1 LLPLSAPRSATFI
14 LLIHAT
20 QLTALGNPK
29 SVGISFWVDNGR
41 EMTLVNPSFAS
52 RLESKP
58 VVVFELR
65 LFVWGQDRY
74 KVAPKATAA
83 DAETNAGSVTTT
95 PSLRK
100 TQAVTWMPSRR
111 RAVNQRMVARE
122 PVTEK
127 FGPRSTPTRTA
138 LATGVGAWAA
148 VQAT

>member
-1 LLPLSAPRSATFI
+1 LA
-14 LLIHAT
+14 
-20 QLTALGNPK
+20 
-29 SVGISFWVDNGR
+29 
-41 EMTLVNPSFAS
+41 NPSFAS

-138 LATGVGAWAA
+138 LATGVGAWATVSA
-148 VQAT
+148 EPAIRPAGRLLMRLQATAMTAPEIQLA